1 MKILVIQ
8 MKMIG
13 DVLTS
18 SILFEALRTKYPQ
31 ARLEY
36 LIYEHTQPVIEN
48 NPNIDKLILFQPKKH
63 SSLNGLKQIAKRV
76 RNENYDIV
84 IDVYSK
90 INSALITSYSGA
102 KTKISYRKWYTRF
115 LYNQTSPYKP
125 KAETKAGLAVE
136 NRMQLLKAIDSN
148 FPVEIKPKIY
158 LTEEEKNQA
167 QKLLESAGLDNDKPL
182 FMIGILGSGPE
193 KTYPDAYMAKIL
205 DHIAKEIPSNL
216 LINYIPEQ
224 KDRVTEILKLCAPQT
239 RKQIHTGIF
248 GKSLR
253 DFIVLCSKCKALIG
267 NEGGAVNIA
276 KALNVPSFSIF
287 APQTPKKDWGIY
299 EDDFNNFSVHLRDYR
314 EDLYENLD
322 KKQLRKVSEALY
334 QTFKPELFLD
344 KLNIFLKKFK

>member
-18 SILFEALRTKYPQ
+18 SILFEALRKKYPQ
-31 ARLEY
+31 ARLDY
-36 LIYEHTQPVIEN
+36 LVYKHTHPVIEN
-48 NPNIDKLILFQPKKH
+48 NPNIDKLILFQPEKH
-63 SSLNGLKQIAKRV
+63 SSLSGLKKIAQKV

-90 INSALITSYSGA
+90 INSAWITSCSGA
-102 KTKISYRKWYTRF
+102 KTKISYRKWYTKF
-115 LYNQTSPYKP
+115 LYTHTFPYKS
-125 KAETKAGLAVE
+125 KAETRAGLAVE
-136 NRMQLLKAIDSN
+136 NRMQLLKAIDPD
-148 FPVEIKPKIY
+148 FPIEIKPKIY
-158 LTEEEKNQA
+158 LTEDEKDKA
-167 QKLLESAGLDNDKPL
+167 QQLLESAGLDDGKPL

-193 KTYPDAYMAKIL
+193 KTYPDAYMAKVI
-205 DHIAKEIPSNL
+205 DHVAKEVPSNL

-224 KDRVTEILKLCAPQT
+224 KDRVIEIMKLCAPET
-239 RKQIHTGIF
+239 RKKIHPEIF

-253 DFIVLCSKCKALIG
+253 EFIILCSRCDALIG

-299 EDDFNNFSVHLRDYR
+299 EDDLNNFSVHLRDYR

-322 KKQLRKVSEALY
+322 KKQLRKVSEGLY
-334 QTFKPELFLD
+334 QIFKPELFLD